1 MTDLLS
7 EPESIAERRKELN
20 DMIKVMKNAQK
31 IIRRDSDLM
40 TVMQININ
48 DSDITSHAADNKKKE
63 EKKVEKKVEKKEPEK
78 QSPAVKKKNLGNLFG

>member
-1 MTDLLS
+1 MGYLLS
-7 EPESIAERRKELN
+7 ELERIAERRKELN

-31 IIRRDSDLM
+31 IIRRDDLM
-40 TVMQININ
+40 TVIQININ